1 MQYIWHKSVG
11 NPCSKCGQAAS
22 LHVSDYAIAQ
32 RKVRDKNRE
41 AARAPRKR
49 KQIWHVAIGDPCHT
63 CKEPAEFHMSDVIIQ
78 RRQERDQRRARRQ
91 GRQPIIGIDGEGH
104 DLPDGSHVYTLLC
117 AVDET
122 GKIMAEVENQ
132 DGLSTLDCVKMLLE
146 LPRDALKFVF
156 MGSYDWTK
164 IIEDLKP
171 EDIYCIMHPDV
182 RRLRICKS
190 CSHRYHQV
198 MRKCPKC
205 GSNAIRSVLQL
216 QRTQKD
222 KFGNKMRYGFDWMN
236 GSFTVAEPA
245 PSKGKWLRTTKVWDC
260 FKFFQSSFVKA
271 IEAWDVGTKEQH
283 DRIKKMKKK
292 RGEFAQESP
301 DEIRLYCR
309 EECWLLAQMMRKLI
323 TACKTADIELKR
335 YDGAGAIANALL
347 KREGIKEF
355 LGPPLESRTYELQN
369 AVMSAYFGGRFEN
382 SVIGFV
388 NETIHNRDIF
398 SAYPYAIASQLPCLK
413 CGKWY
418 KTDNIERVKAATLGV
433 IHYRVKTATKKERQN
448 IAWMPLPFRTDEGSI
463 CFPTGSEGWA
473 WRCEFDAAKE
483 GWPEWVEFIEAFV
496 YENHCDHK
504 PFSWMPAAY
513 RKRMEWGKD
522 GAGIVMKLG
531 TNACAGKT
539 MQNAGESPPFKSWI
553 WGGMITATTR
563 AQALRAIIKAKD
575 RWNILAIAT
584 DGIFT
589 TEHLEL
595 DKPDDTGTF
604 DLSKPL
610 GGWGG
615 EDHPNVFF
623 VKPGMYYSLEKTVLR
638 ARGIGRD
645 DIDYYLKLLLNK
657 FKKWDRRSELRIKV
671 DSRRFYGARSSILM
685 YSHCQDCDKNWPG
698 HPLKGCPKC
707 GKVGSGSRCTHM
719 LMADKKTPAYGRWA
733 KRKIFIEFTHKPK
746 REAIGMEPGFGR
758 LLIRDMGGE
767 KSIPYLGVTTPEGE
781 MSREAMDDAMEQPD
795 WSDSDVEQ
803 D

>member
-1 MQYIWHKSVG
+1 MRIWHKADG
-11 NPCSKCGQAAS
+11 DPCFRCGHMAVI
-22 LHVSDYAIAQ
+22 HVSEDELNK
-32 RKVRDKNRE
+32 RKQRDKLRE
-41 AARAPRKR
+41 LARGTRKR
-49 KQIWHVAIGDPCHT
+49 KQIWHVAIGNPCVKCGEPFSDHAN
-63 CKEPAEFHMSDVIIQ
+63 KEIIEKRQ
-78 RRQERDQRRARRQ
+78 RRDKKRPSRQ

-104 DLPDGSHVYTLLC
+104 DLPDGSHIYTLLC

-122 GKIMAEVENQ
+122 GKVVGEVENQ
-132 DGLSTLDCVKMLLE
+132 NGLSTFECVEMLLN

-164 IIEDLKP
+164 IIEDLRP

-182 RRLRICKS
+182 RRLRVCKS
-190 CSHRYHQV
+190 CSHKYHQIV
-198 MRKCPKC
+198 RKCPKC
-205 GSNAIRSVLQL
+205 GGNAIRSVLQL

-222 KFGNKMRYGFDWMN
+222 KNGFKMKYGFDWMN
-236 GSFTVAEPA
+236 GAFTVAEPA
-245 PSKGKWLRTTKVWDC
+245 YARGKWLRSTKVWDC

-292 RGEFAQESP
+292 RGEFAHESP
-301 DEIRLYCR
+301 TEIRLYCR

-323 TACKTADIELKR
+323 TACKTANIDLKR

-347 KREGIKEF
+347 KREGIKDF
-355 LGPPLESRTYELQN
+355 IGPPLETRTWELQH

-382 SVIGFV
+382 SVIGFI
-388 NETIHNRDIF
+388 NKTIRNRDIF
-398 SAYPYAIASQLPCLK
+398 SAYPYAISLLPCLK

-418 KTDNIERVKAATLGV
+418 KTNNLDRVKAATLAV
-433 IHYRVKTATKKERQN
+433 IHYRVKSATKEERQD
-448 IAWMPLPFRTDEGSI
+448 IAWMPLPFRTPEGSI
-463 CFPTGSEGWA
+463 CFPTGCEGWA
-473 WRCEFDAAKE
+473 WRNEYDAAKE
-483 GWPEWVEFIEAFV
+483 GWPDWIEFVEAYV
-496 YENHCDHK
+496 YENQCTHK
-504 PFSWMPAAY
+504 PFAWMPAAY

-563 AQALRAIIKAKD
+563 SQALRAISKAKD
-575 RWNILAIAT
+575 PWNILAIAT

-589 TEHLEL
+589 TEELEL
-595 DKPDDTGTF
+595 DKPADTGTF
-604 DLSKPL
+604 DLTKPL

-615 EDHPNVFF
+615 ENHPNVFF

-645 DIDYYLKLLLNK
+645 DIDYYLKLLFNK
-657 FKKWDRRSELRIKV
+657 FKKWNRRSELRIKV

-685 YSHCQDCDKNWPG
+685 FSYCQDCKKTWPG
-698 HPLKGCPKC
+698 HPLKCCPKC
-707 GKVGSGSRCTHM
+707 GKIGSSSRCTFM
-719 LMADKKTPAYGRWA
+719 KMADKKTHAYGRWA
-733 KRKIFIEFTHKPK
+733 KRKIFIEFTHEPK
-746 REAIGMEPGFGR
+746 RESIGLQPEAGR
-758 LLIRDMGGE
+758 LLIRDMGGAS
-767 KSIPYLGVTTPEGE
+767 SIPYLGETTPEGE
-781 MSREAMDDAMEQPD
+781 MSREAADEALEQPD